1 MFLRPLF
8 QVATLA
14 LVVTAAA
21 CSQRP
26 GDDPAPSSPSVLGHG
41 KRLRDVQQPNAGF
54 VNQQVLVTSAVV
66 TAVDNF
72 DETGDGKSR
81 GTIYLQ
87 DVDVAG
93 PYAGISLFA
102 PSFQPANLRLAPGDV
117 VDLNGQYVEQQTIGT
132 TVNFAPFFLP
142 QLVQPATTFR
152 YETAVPQPVEIPL
165 TDLNDFNTGRKWIG
179 MLVTIKNVTV
189 EMAPIADKTGKRRT
203 AAFSSD
209 KGSPAVSNE
218 LFEFENFPA
227 GQTFKSL
234 TGIVTFFF
242 NLKLAPRSAADLV
255 K

>member
-1 MFLRPLF
+1 MFLRSLF
-8 QVATLA
+8 PVVAATL
-14 LVVTAAA
+14 VVASVA

-26 GDDPAPSSPSVLGHG
+26 GDDPVPASPSVLGHG
-41 KRLRDVQQPNAGF
+41 KRLRDVQQPNAGY
-54 VNQQVLVTSAVV
+54 VGKEVLVTSAVV

-81 GTIYLQ
+81 GTIWLQ
-87 DVDVAG
+87 DVDVAS
-93 PYAGISLFA
+93 PYGGISLFA

-117 VDLNGQYVEQQTIGT
+117 VDLDGQYVEQQTIGT

-152 YETAVPQPVEIPL
+152 YETAVPAPVEIQL
-165 TDLNDFNTGRKWIG
+165 SDLNTFADGRKWNG

-203 AAFSSD
+203 AAFTSD
-209 KGSPAVSNE
+209 KNAPAISNE
-218 LFEFENFPA
+218 LFEFPDFAA
-227 GQTFKSL
+227 GTTFKSI

-242 NLKLAPRSAADLV
+242 NLKIAPRFAADMV
-255 K
+255 Q